1 MKKNYSTIKNKNLDK
16 SSFYK
21 KLQYVCALILLV
33 NTVNAQQSYTFTNA
47 GQTGSVGPTQ
57 LQVNT
62 SYTNSNLSGSVV
74 VTGGIQSFTIQNAGN
89 YKIEAWGAAGGTH
102 QYSTGYPGGNGSY
115 LSGSFTFTA
124 GTVLKILVGQK
135 GGDSHMATSTDWDN
149 AAAGGGG
156 GTYVYYAASNPL
168 PIMAAGGGGGGG
180 RTTDFPGATITQTA
194 NSAISPGG
202 VGGVNGNGG
211 GVNTTGSSYWAG
223 GGAGWLTDG
232 TGGYTT
238 TQYLYTP
245 TGTGAYG
252 GRTPANGGSGGTRYI
267 DSGGD
272 EGGDGGFGGGGGG
285 GSDNMG
291 TGGGGGFSGG
301 GGATGGSNNNTGGG
315 GGSYNSGT
323 NQLNSAATNTGH
335 GKVVITELCNI
346 TVASITSSSINAI
359 CNGNSATLTTNAISN
374 YSWSN
379 GATTSSIVVS
389 PTVNTVYSLT
399 ATSPS
404 NCTASNAIMIN
415 VSGSVPV
422 LTVANTASASGG
434 ICPTQTVQLTATG
447 ALTYSWSGGSIPVT
461 NGVVFS
467 PTSAINYTV
476 SGVNG
481 CGTTTAV
488 TSVSVHPFPTVN
500 PVVSSST
507 LCSGSSLTLTATGN
521 ATNYV
526 WSGGSAPGG
535 NGTGFVPAGSGVT
548 TYSVIGTSALSC
560 TALAT
565 IPATVYATPI
575 NPPTANPALICIGG
589 SSTLSAT
596 GAANYTWTSATQTVN
611 TANFIVTPNL
621 GSTSYTV
628 IKTNSS
634 CSNTQVVTVVTNSL
648 PTIFAIVTPTIVC
661 ALTPATLAVGGAQTY
676 TWTSPGPP
684 SYTFT
689 GASPVVSPIASSV
702 YSVAASDGTCIST
715 TTVSL
720 AANPNPT
727 ITATAST
734 PTTCGGEAVTLSAS
748 GGINYSWTSSGTAS
762 STSQSFTDAPIIPT
776 AYYVTGDNSFGC
788 SSGANVVVLVLP
800 SPTITTA
807 SAKPLVCNSGSVILT
822 AGGAGSY
829 TWSANAGGVTT
840 NTALV
845 NPTNTTSGPVIFT
858 VQGTSATNACK
869 STNTV
874 LVNVFI
880 PTLSVGGNTNT
891 CAGGSVTLAIL
902 GGNSNYNWNTGSS
915 SFNTQNVTASLTAPA
930 VFTLSAN
937 TSSAGISC
945 PSTKT
950 VDVGIYYNPTI
961 TAVPD
966 RTTICRFEFVD
977 IIAGG
982 GVTYNWNT
990 GSTNTVL
997 TVSPV
1002 GNIINYTVTGT
1013 DANGC
1018 SSTATVQIKI
1028 STCAGITEL
1037 NSANGLNIYPNPNN
1051 GVFTIETNTAI
1062 QLNLVNELGQ
1072 LVRVITLSD
1081 ANNYKVSVND
1091 LAQGIYFISGQKDTV
1106 QIYQKIV
1113 VTK

>member
-1 MKKNYSTIKNKNLDK
+1 MKKNYLKLT
-16 SSFYK
+16 K
-21 KLQYVCALILLV
+21 KAFAFILLSFFWQYSI
-33 NTVNAQQSYTFTNA
+33 AQTIQTFSYTGAVQVFTVPA
-47 GQTGSVGPTQ
+47 CVSSITVD
-57 LQVNT
+57 
-62 SYTNSNLSGSVV
+62 
-74 VTGGIQSFTIQNAGN
+74 A
-89 YKIEAWGAAGGTH
+89 KGAQGGTGAT
-102 QYSTGYPGGNGSY
+102 YNNIGGNGGRVVCVYSV
-115 LSGSFTFTA
+115 S
-124 GTVLKILVGQK
+124 VGQVLYIYV
-135 GGDSHMATSTDWDN
+135 GGQN
-149 AAAGGGG
+149 GYNGG
-156 GTYVYYAASNPL
+156 GTGATTYGAPGGGATDIRSGATALANRV
-168 PIMAAGGGGGGG
+168 IIAGGGGGGG
-180 RTTDFPGATITQTA
+180 VNCFNAT
-194 NSAISPGG
+194 NP
-202 VGGVNGNGG
+202 
-211 GVNTTGSSYWAG
+211 
-223 GGAGWLTDG
+223 
-232 TGGYTT
+232 
-238 TQYLYTP
+238 
-245 TGTGAYG
+245 
-252 GRTPANGGSGGTRYI
+252 
-267 DSGGD
+267 
-272 EGGDGGFGGGGGG
+272 GGDGGNTTGANGWQCSAQTSYVGTGGSQTAGGTSLGALGTSGSLGQGGNGNSSSYGGGGGG
-285 GSDNMG
+285 GYY
-291 TGGGGGFSGG
+291 
-301 GGATGGSNNNTGGG
+301 GGG
-315 GGSYNSGT
+315 GGSYGGGGGGSSYTSPTIVT
-323 NQLNSAATNTGH
+323 NVVHSQGYQTGNGSVTFSYVYAGAITGASASPS
-335 GKVVITELCNI
+335 VIC
-346 TVASITSSSINAI
+346 V
-359 CNGNSATLTTNAISN
+359 GNSANLIASGQLSYTWTP
-374 YSWSN
+374 
-379 GATTSSIVVS
+379 G
-389 PTVNTVYSLT
+389 
-399 ATSPS
+399 
-404 NCTASNAIMIN
+404 ASNASSIT
-415 VSGSVPV
+415 VSPSSNTTYTVQGTNSFNCISTAIISLSVDPGIPV
-422 LTVANTASASGG
+422 LSVANTASASNG
-434 ICPTQTVQLTATG
+434 ICPNSTVMLTASG
-447 ALTYSWSGGSIPVT
+447 ATSYTWAGGTTPVT
-461 NGVVFS
+461 NGTIFS
-467 PTSAINYTV
+467 PTTAASYTV
-476 SGVNG
+476 TGVNA
-481 CGTTTAV
+481 CGSTTAA
-488 TSVSVHPFPTVN
+488 TSVSVHPIPSVN
-500 PVVSSST
+500 PVTSSST
-507 LCSGSSLTLTATGN
+507 LCAGSGLTLTATGN

-526 WSGGSAPGG
+526 WSGGAAPSG
-535 NGTGFVPAGSGVT
+535 NGAGFVPPAST
-548 TYSVIGTSALSC
+548 ISYSVIGTSALSC

-565 IPATVYATPI
+565 IPVTVYPTPT

-611 TANFIVTPNL
+611 TADFIVTPNI
-621 GSTSYTV
+621 GSSTYTV
-628 IKTNSS
+628 IKANSS

-727 ITATAST
+727 IVASAST

-748 GGINYSWTSSGTAS
+748 GGINYSWTSTGTVTSA
-762 STSQSFTDAPIIPT
+762 SQSFTDAPTIPT

-788 SSGANVVVLVLP
+788 SSGSNLVVLVLP

-845 NPTNTTSGPVIFT
+845 NPTNTTSGPVTFT
-858 VQGTSATNACK
+858 VEGTSATNACK
-869 STNTV
+869 SKKTV

-880 PTLSVGGNTNT
+880 PTLTVGGNTNT
-891 CAGGSVTLAIL
+891 CAGGSVTLTIL

-961 TAVPD
+961 TAVAQ
-966 RTTICRFEFVD
+966 RTTICRNEAVD
-977 IIAGG
+977 ITAGG

-1028 STCAGITEL
+1028 SGCTGVTKL
-1037 NSANGLNIYPNPNN
+1037 NATNDLNIYPNPNN

-1091 LAQGIYFISGQKDTV
+1091 LAQGIYFISGQKDDV